1 MIRRSDIEQAL
12 LDEEAVLEQVARL
25 LEGGSELAS
34 WPEELRTALA
44 LALTDAA
51 MSRTESWK
59 AVVLRRHLFGP
70 ADRIPDEITLQGEPS
85 SRDRRRAERLR
96 ADAPARVRY
105 RAGVHLLRP
114 PRGVSG
120 GAV

>member
-1 MIRRSDIEQAL
+1 MIGRSDIEQAL
-12 LDEEAVLEQVARL
+12 LEEEEVLEQVAGL
-25 LEGGSELAS
+25 LEAGAELAS
-34 WPEELRTALA
+34 WPEDLRAALA

-70 ADRIPDEITLQGEPS
+70 ADRIPDQITVQRESS

-96 ADAPARVRY
+96 ADIPARVRY
-105 RAGVHLLRP
+105 RAGMYLLKP
-114 PRGVSG
+114 LRGTS
-120 GAV
+120 

>member
-1 MIRRSDIEQAL
+1 MIGRSEIEQAL
-12 LDEEAVLEQVARL
+12 LDEEEVLEHVARL
-25 LEGGSELAS
+25 LEAGSELGS
-34 WPEELRTALA
+34 WPEDLRAALA

-70 ADRIPDEITLQGEPS
+70 TERIPDEIIVQRESS

-96 ADAPARVRY
+96 ADVPARVRY
-105 RAGVHLLRP
+105 RAGMHLLKPLR
-114 PRGVSG
+114 
-120 GAV
+120 AAT

>member
-1 MIRRSDIEQAL
+1 MITRVDVEQAL
-12 LDEEAVLEQVARL
+12 LEDEAVLEQVACL
-25 LEGGSELAS
+25 IEAGSDLSS
-34 WPEELRTALA
+34 WPEDLRAALA

-70 ADRIPDEITLQGEPS
+70 ADRIPDQITVQREPS

-96 ADAPARVRY
+96 GDIPARVRY
-105 RAGVHLLRP
+105 RAGMYLLKP
-114 PRGVSG
+114 PR
-120 GAV
+120 AAT